1 MSIAPHAPTDAT
13 RAQVDALAGL
23 VGLAHAE
30 IADYLGIDIK
40 VLRSSYEKELRTA
53 SIKANSVVAKSLFTA
68 AKEGNTQ
75 AQIFWLK
82 TRAGWTEKTSVSIEA
97 GPRVLSKASAEVN
110 AAALKF
116 ASGNESEAAS
126 ILSDPLPAEAA
137 AIRRMLKGKT
147 GLSWKVR
154 GKNLLA
160 NF

>member
-1 MSIAPHAPTDAT
+1 MSSAPHIPTEGT
-13 RAQVDALAGL
+13 RAQVDALVGL
-23 VGLAHAE
+23 VGLAQTEVA
-30 IADYLGIDIK
+30 AFLGVDLK
-40 VLRSSYEKELRTA
+40 TLRACYEKELRTA
-53 SIKANSVVAKSLFTA
+53 SIKANSTVAKALFTS
-68 AKEGNTQ
+68 AKDGNTQ

-82 TRAGWTEKTSVSIEA
+82 TRAGWTEKTSVSIDP
-97 GPRVLSKASAEVN
+97 GVRVLSKASAEVN

-116 ASGNESEAAS
+116 ASGNEGEAAS
-126 ILSDPLPAEAA
+126 ILADPLPAEAA